1 MRTTK
6 LWIRCLLTAM
16 WLSKVVGGAPM
27 EALLTVLI
35 YDRAHVGA
43 KTLIQAERLASE
55 IFARAGVETQWTW
68 RSVSDSV
75 ALLND
80 FSAVTGRACAQPL
93 DSATLRVEILP
104 HAPRGFSPQALGYA
118 LPCARSGMHVTV
130 YANRVEIVSC
140 TTLAGFYRVLGHAL
154 AHEIGHV
161 LLRSCAHDD
170 SGLMKAIWAKSDW
183 QRGAVSTLS
192 FTPSQSN
199 VMRQQLRRIQAQGK
213 PATLLNQQN
222 ERRDVVVLARA
233 ADKSVD

>member
-1 MRTTK
+1 
-6 LWIRCLLTAM
+6 M

-27 EALLTVLI
+27 EAPLTVLI

-43 KTLIQAERLASE
+43 KTLIEAERLASE

-68 RSVSDSV
+68 RSVSDSG

-80 FSAVTGRACAQPL
+80 FSAVTGQACAQPL

-104 HAPRGFSPQALGYA
+104 HAPRGFSTQALGYA
-118 LPCARSGMHVTV
+118 LPCAKSGMHATI
-130 YANRVEIVSC
+130 YADRVEIVSC

-183 QRGAVSTLS
+183 QRAAVSTLS

-199 VMRQQLRRIQAQGK
+199 VMRQQLRRIQA
-213 PATLLNQQN
+213 PNTAALLNQQN

-233 ADKSVD
+233 ADESVD